1 MNTNILAALNGVAIA
16 AANASDMNTV
26 SLMQQAAQICARA
39 SSTYDATATSA
50 TAFLNPGNGLGFF
63 PQQFDSLNKT
73 ATQLGVSPK
82 QLGG

>member
-16 AANASDMNTV
+16 AANAADMNTV

-39 SSTYDATATSA
+39 SSTYDATAISS
-50 TAFLNPGNGLGFF
+50 TAFLNPGGQFF